1 PTPNPDR
8 GEPTPNPD
16 RGEPTPNPDRG
27 EPTPNPS
34 QEGKK
39 EEERVVERESFL
51 FALLSGQ
58 NIIRTYARF
67 TLKTPYLGANGIRP
81 PQSCPM
87 ASSLLTSA

>member
-39 EEERVVERESFL
+39 EEETPSIRRKFFGRVNGIEFYR
-51 FALLSGQ
+51 AL
-58 NIIRTYARF
+58 IRT
-67 TLKTPYLGANGIRP
+67 
-81 PQSCPM
+81 
-87 ASSLLTSA
+87 